1 MCSIARYSAFAL
13 ALLSLLSA
21 ESYAA
26 AFREDETL
34 RQASSVFQEVMTAPG
49 NGIPKQLLT
58 DAQGVAIIPQV
69 KGGAFVIGIRMG
81 RGVFISRDTNGQW
94 QMPRFIDLTGGSV
107 GWQAGIQSTDVILV
121 LRSRESVANL
131 MQGKLTVG
139 ADATVAAGPVGRQ
152 VSAATDLPMN
162 AEIYSY
168 SRSRGAF
175 LGVSLDGSVLKHD
188 LRADAEYYQQ
198 AVALGQQPVLASQ
211 LVAQIAQYTGG
222 ASVPMQQVPMQEVR
236 ETQPHTL
243 SYTVPNNPQTTT
255 PLTESW
261 QRLEGV
267 LIPEWQQY
275 LAIPA
280 ATTFNNAE
288 SYREALLST
297 QQRYE
302 LVAAHPQYAQLS
314 ARPEFQAV
322 FGLLRHA
329 VNAQTAAPDGQ
340 LILPPPP
347 LQAEPTGTHDS
358 NEIR

>member
-1 MCSIARYSAFAL
+1 M
-13 ALLSLLSA
+13 
-21 ESYAA
+21 
-26 AFREDETL
+26 
-34 RQASSVFQEVMTAPG
+34 
-49 NGIPKQLLT
+49 
-58 DAQGVAIIPQV
+58 
-69 KGGAFVIGIRMG
+69 
-81 RGVFISRDTNGQW
+81 
-94 QMPRFIDLTGGSV
+94 

-131 MQGKLTVG
+131 LQGKLTVG

-152 VSAATDLPMN
+152 VSAATDLPMS

-198 AVALGQQPVLASQ
+198 ATALGQQPVLASQ
-211 LVAQIAQYTGG
+211 LVAQIAQSTGG
-222 ASVPMQQVPMQEVR
+222 ASVPMPEGS
-236 ETQPHTL
+236 EPQPQPL
-243 SYTVPNNPQTTT
+243 SYTVPNNLLTAT

-261 QRLEGV
+261 QRLAGV
-267 LIPEWQQY
+267 LTPEWQQY

-288 SYREALLST
+288 SYREALLYT

-302 LVAAHPQYAQLS
+302 VVATHSQYAQLS

-329 VNAQTAAPDGQ
+329 VYAQTATPGGQ
-340 LILPPPP
+340 LSLPPPP
-347 LQAEPTGTHDS
+347 LPGEPNGTYDS